1 MKSKMK
7 FKLNGITFEIP
18 STCLKT
24 TDYWGAPLANP
35 TISIGRKEIPLI
47 AKQFIKAKYPNLLV
61 WGKSSVF
68 ANGNSSDIYVCNPD
82 GSEMDWD
89 SVEFRTIK
97 SFIENLRGGRY
108 NGMEDIYEYGD
119 NGTSDN
125 GTILDFSAKYITVNP
140 KAPFGTW
147 PDVKRMLTDMMEGKY
162 VWGVITLEEAIKK
175 AKGYSISDSVIEK
188 AMAEMA

>member
-1 MKSKMK
+1 MK
-7 FKLNGITFEIP
+7 FELNGITFELP
-18 STCLKT
+18 ATCLKT
-24 TDYWGAPLANP
+24 TDYWGVPLANP

-97 SFIENLRGGRY
+97 SFIEGLRGGRY

>member
-24 TDYWGAPLANP
+24 TDYWGVPLANP